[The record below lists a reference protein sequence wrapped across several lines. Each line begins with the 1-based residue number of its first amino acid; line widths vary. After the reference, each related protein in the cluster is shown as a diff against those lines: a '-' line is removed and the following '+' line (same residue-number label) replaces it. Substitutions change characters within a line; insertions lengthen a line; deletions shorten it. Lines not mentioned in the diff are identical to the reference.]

1 MPVTLKLFNTFI
13 LRDLAKNKLRTFL
26 TVSGIALGVAVV
38 LAISLAN
45 DSALDKFKQTVN
57 LISGNANLEL
67 RPATSIYLD
76 EKCLDDINWLWLTD
90 SKFTPI
96 IEDNII
102 LADKNNTDENNT
114 LVQLIGINML
124 ADKEFKN
131 YSSTSDETTQLEE
144 PGDSKVVKTSALE
157 PDTVFVGGR
166 LARQH
171 GWHIGDSIEV
181 LVGESVQK
189 LKIADILS
197 QGGLGGAFSG
207 DMLVTDISNAQKL
220 INAPGKITAVEII
233 APPSD
238 VLQISEKLREQL
250 PPNVLIQRP
259 EQRGA
264 QVEKM
269 TRSFE
274 YNLLALTFIAL
285 LVGMFLIYNTMT
297 ISVLRR
303 RPEIGTLRA
312 LGASRWTIFSLFG
325 AEAIF
330 FGTVGS
336 LAGLVIGLIFAQ
348 GALAAIATTF
358 QHFYFKQ
365 PLESITYNP
374 IILLLAFLLGVGA
387 TVLASAPPAFEAASI
402 EPAEAV
408 RRAGHEAKVKRSATA
423 LAAAAIL
430 CLALGAAA
438 TLAPP
443 VFNFPVFGYLAAV
456 FWILGTSMLMPFL
469 LDRFLPFVAFMFG
482 KYSNAEG
489 RLAARSLQGAIGRT
503 SVASASLMTGI
514 AMMVSLAIM
523 IGSFRQTVMLW
534 VEQSLK
540 ADLWI
545 QTVAR
550 AGGSTL
556 SRISPETVARIKAM
570 PDVLAVS
577 TFVEQPI
584 TYRGERTNLAGADF
598 VVAVNYGH
606 LIFTSG
612 ETTKQVC
619 SRVHDHDCI
628 VSETLAIHMGLKR
641 GDTIE
646 LPTPSGMFKATIQG
660 VYYDYASDLGYIIIP
675 KPEFARLFNDDGFS
689 SCAVYIKPNID
700 SANVREKILA
710 MVGPQSHLF
719 IKTTRELRIE
729 TFRIF
734 DRTFSITYALHTIA
748 IIVAMLAVTN
758 ALLALTLE
766 SRRDFGILRY
776 LGASAGQ
783 LRRIVLI
790 QAGLLGFIGNT
801 SGIGLGFLLSLLLVF
816 VINRQSF
823 GWTVQFSFPY
833 VFLIESSIL
842 VFITAVCAG
851 LIPAR
856 MAARTEA
863 PSVMREE

>member
-1 MPVTLKLFNTFI
+1 MSVTLKLFSSFI
-13 LRDLAKNKLRTFL
+13 LRDLGKNRLRTFL
-26 TVSGIALGVAVV
+26 TISGIALGVAVV

-67 RPATSIYLD
+67 RPTTSIFID
-76 EKCLDDINWLWLTD
+76 ERFLEEINWLWLAD
-90 SKFTPI
+90 SKFTPL
-96 IEDNII
+96 IEDNIV
-102 LADKNNTDENNT
+102 LNDENNT

-131 YSSTSDETTQLEE
+131 YSSTSGEINQQEE
-144 PGDSKVVKTSALE
+144 PGGSKVVKTSALE

-171 GWHIGDSIEV
+171 GWHIGDFVEV
-181 LVGESVQK
+181 LIGESVYR
-189 LKIADILS
+189 LKIADVLS
-197 QGGLGGAFSG
+197 EEGLGGAFSG

-220 INAPGKITAVEII
+220 INAPGKITAIEII
-233 APPSD
+233 APQSD
-238 VLQISEKLREQL
+238 LAQISEKLREQL
-250 PPNVLIQRP
+250 PPDILIQRP

-312 LGASRWTIFSLFG
+312 LGTSRRTIFSLFA
-325 AEAIF
+325 AEAIL

-336 LAGLVIGLIFAQ
+336 IAGLAVGLVFAQ

-365 PLESITYNP
+365 PLDSVSYNP

-387 TVLASAPPAFEAASI
+387 TVVASAPPAFEAAGI
-402 EPAEAV
+402 QPAEAV
-408 RRAGHEAKVKRSATA
+408 RRAGHEAKVKRSASF
-423 LAAAAIL
+423 LAGAAIV
-430 CLALGAAA
+430 CLALGAMA

-443 VFNFPVFGYLAAV
+443 VFSFPVFGYVAAV
-456 FWILGTSMLMPFL
+456 FWILGASMLMPFL
-469 LDRFLPFVAFMFG
+469 LDRFLPFAAFAFG
-482 KYSNAEG
+482 KFSNAEG
-489 RLAARSLQGAIGRT
+489 RIAARSLQGAIGRT

-545 QTVAR
+545 QTLAR

-556 SRISPETVARIKAM
+556 SRISPETVARIKAL

-584 TYRGERTNLAGADF
+584 TYHGERTNLAGADF
-598 VVAVNYGH
+598 AVAANYGH

-612 ETTKQVC
+612 ESTKQVC
-619 SRVHDHDCI
+619 SRIHEDDCI
-628 VSETLAIHMGLKR
+628 VSETFAIHMGLKR

-646 LPTPSGMFKATIQG
+646 LPTPSGMFKAKIQG

-675 KPEFARLFNDDGFS
+675 KPQFARLFQDEAFS

-700 SANVREKILA
+700 SASVREKILL
-710 MVGPQSHLF
+710 MVGSQSHLF
-719 IKTTRELRIE
+719 IKTTRELRTE

-776 LGASAGQ
+776 LGASASQ
-783 LRRIVLI
+783 LRRVVLI
-790 QAGLLGFIGNT
+790 QAGLLGVVGNV
-801 SGIGLGFLLSLLLVF
+801 SGIGLGFLLSILLVY

-823 GWTVQFSFPY
+823 GWTVQFSIPY

-842 VFITAVCAG
+842 VLLTAIFAG

-856 MAARTEA
+856 LAATTEA